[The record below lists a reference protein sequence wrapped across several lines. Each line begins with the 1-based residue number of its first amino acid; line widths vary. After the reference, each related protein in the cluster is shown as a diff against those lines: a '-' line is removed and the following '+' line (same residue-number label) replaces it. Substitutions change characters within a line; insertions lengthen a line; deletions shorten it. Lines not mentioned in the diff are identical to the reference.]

1 MSNYMEGQKVYHS
14 SYLTRNR
21 YVIRI
26 KKPSLKLHVKYRS
39 YQNIQNVLRGIMGFV
54 SAYGYLLCAML
65 WCMVIFLFSNQST
78 SVSSEQS
85 SYAYKMFENVS
96 ILKALFTVIPIRKC
110 AHMFLYAVLGTLL
123 FLFLRWRTDHPHMIV
138 LLCCYLY
145 ACLDE
150 FHQMFVPGRGAALTD
165 TFIDLAGAMIGILIV
180 SVICFCQY
188 VRHRRKNYEDLYV
201 Q

>member
-1 MSNYMEGQKVYHS
+1 MNNYIERQKAYHS

-39 YQNIQNVLRGIMGFV
+39 YQNIQNVLRGIMQFI
-54 SAYGYLLCAML
+54 SIYGYLLYAML
-65 WCMVIFLFSNQST
+65 WCVVIFLFSNQT
-78 SVSSEQS
+78 ASVSSEQS
-85 SYAYKMFENVS
+85 SYTYKMFGNIG
-96 ILKALFTVIPIRKC
+96 ILRALFAVIPIRKC

-123 FLFLRWRTDHPHMIV
+123 FLFLRWRTNYPHIIT
-138 LLCCYLY
+138 LLYCYLY
-145 ACLDE
+145 AVSDE

-165 TFIDLAGAMIGILIV
+165 TFIDLAGAIIGVLIV
-180 SVICFCQY
+180 SATCFCQY
-188 VRHRRKNYEDLYV
+188 TRYRRKNYEDLYV

>member
-1 MSNYMEGQKVYHS
+1 MSNYIERQKAYHS
-14 SYLTRNR
+14 SYLARNR

-39 YQNIQNVLRGIMGFV
+39 YQNIQNVLRGITQFI

-65 WCMVIFLFSNQST
+65 WCMVIFLFSNQPA

-85 SYAYKMFENVS
+85 SYAYKMFGSIN
-96 ILKALFTVIPIRKC
+96 ILKTLFTVIPIRKC

-123 FLFLRWRTDHPHMIV
+123 FLFLRWRTNHPHIIA
-138 LLCCYLY
+138 LSCCYLY

-165 TFIDLAGAMIGILIV
+165 TFIDLAGAAIGIFIV
-180 SVICFCQY
+180 SAICFCQY
-188 VRHRRKNYEDLYV
+188 VRYRRKYYENLYV